1 MAMMKQLYGTIV
13 TCDLCY
19 GTGWLYFGN
28 ETDFDT
34 ESCDCNPHQLFI
46 TKENN

>member
-1 MAMMKQLYGTIV
+1 MAKMKTLYAEIT

-19 GTGWLYFGN
+19 GSGWLFFGN
-28 ETDFDT
+28 GIDYDT

-46 TKENN
+46 TKEND

>member
-1 MAMMKQLYGTIV
+1 MAKMKTLYTEIT

-28 ETDFDT
+28 GEDFDT

-46 TKENN
+46 TKEND